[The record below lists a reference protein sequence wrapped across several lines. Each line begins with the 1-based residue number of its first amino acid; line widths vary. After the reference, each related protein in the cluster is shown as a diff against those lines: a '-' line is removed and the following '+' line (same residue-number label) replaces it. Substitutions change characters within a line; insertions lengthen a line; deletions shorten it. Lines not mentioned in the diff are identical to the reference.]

1 MHRLT
6 RDGSNITNLVKKYKK
21 EQDALEEK
29 PRQSREDLKRISE
42 IMKIIQELYN
52 REVVNKWAVRLKG
65 YIQSSERKIRKR
77 PDG

>member
-6 RDGSNITNLVKKYKK
+6 RDGSNITKLVTKYKK

-29 PRQSREDLKRISE
+29 PRKSREDLKRISE
-42 IMKIIQELYN
+42 IMTMIQELYN
-52 REVVNKWAVRLKG
+52 REFVNKLAVRLKG
-65 YIQSSERKIRKR
+65 YIQTSERKIRKR